1 MSAVGQA
8 TPDDGLVKAI
18 YRDGNVDPEPDPE
31 AVPAVLPETEG
42 DADVRSFT
50 LEVDGEMFSLRPG
63 DFGGTDYTW
72 LSGPTP
78 GYGFSMSPTRTCRS
92 TSTWRT
98 SATCWPWLTPPR
110 DTSKTTEQ

>member
-1 MSAVGQA
+1 MA
-8 TPDDGLVKAI
+8 T
-18 YRDGNVDPEPDPE
+18 RNPDPE

-42 DADVRSFT
+42 DADLRSFT

-78 GYGFSMSPTRTCRS
+78 GYGFSMSPTPNLSLDEHRVTFLSVSGRS
-92 TSTWRT
+92 SGF
-98 SATCWPWLTPPR
+98 TPGA
-110 DTSKTTEQ
+110 K

>member
-8 TPDDGLVKAI
+8 TPDDGLLKAI
-18 YRDGNVDPEPDPE
+18 YRDGNGDPEPDPE

-63 DFGGTDYTW
+63 DFGGTDYAW
-72 LSGPTP
+72 LSRPTP
-78 GYGFSMSPTRTCRS
+78 GYGFSMSPTPNLS
-92 TSTWRT
+92 
-98 SATCWPWLTPPR
+98 LDEHMENIR
-110 DTSKTTEQ
+110 DFLAMVDPTTGYIEDD

>member
-18 YRDGNVDPEPDPE
+18 YRDGNGDPEPDPE

-63 DFGGTDYTW
+63 DFEWAD
-72 LSGPTP
+72 
-78 GYGFSMSPTRTCRS
+78 
-92 TSTWRT
+92 
-98 SATCWPWLTPPR
+98 PWLRIQYESDPEPVARRAHGEHPR
-110 DTSKTTEQ
+110 LPGHG